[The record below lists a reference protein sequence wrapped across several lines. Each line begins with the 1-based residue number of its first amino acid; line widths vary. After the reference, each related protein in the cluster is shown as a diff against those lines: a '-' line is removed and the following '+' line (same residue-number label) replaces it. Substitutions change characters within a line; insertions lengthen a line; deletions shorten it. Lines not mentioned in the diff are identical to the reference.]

1 MSIKAP
7 LRSYGIPPP
16 GVREPR
22 PDDYLPPRKIRI
34 KLADGK
40 ARHIQHM
47 MATSFWHPD
56 GTPMSAAQFMEALFG
71 RLPEFFKD
79 EDELRALWSTPDT
92 RRKLLDG
99 LTEKGF
105 GREQLAEM
113 QKIIDAENS
122 DLFDVLAHVAYAL
135 APRTRE
141 ERAAQAMALVS
152 SHFNSRQQV
161 FLDFV
166 LSHYVS
172 IGVEELDQTKL
183 TPLLKLKYHDSI
195 ADAVADLGQ
204 PEDIGRVFAGFQ
216 KYLYLSTT
224 PS

>member
-1 MSIKAP
+1 MWLLVA
-7 LRSYGIPPP
+7 
-16 GVREPR
+16 REPR
-22 PDDYLPPRKIRI
+22 PDAPDWPGRRLLAAVDAVAWPLMWVLLIRQVPGPAGLVGPFVTA
-34 KLADGK
+34 LAVLLG
-40 ARHIQHM
+40 
-47 MATSFWHPD
+47 
-56 GTPMSAAQFMEALFG
+56 LG
-71 RLPEFFKD
+71 RLHQ
-79 EDELRALWSTPDT
+79 ALWVNHRYWFTT
-92 RRKLLDG
+92 WRWGKVLGAIL
-99 LTEKGF
+99 
-105 GREQLAEM
+105 LAEM